1 MPPKVNGISYQEYL
15 FYLFLVGGQ
24 SNNLPPQV
32 NGISHQEY
40 LESYLH
46 FYQPVNQ
53 ITLIQNKFNQQF
65 SAPYLYFI

>member
-1 MPPKVNGISYQEYL
+1 MLSSLNPKRFL
-15 FYLFLVGGQ
+15 FDTIITYHYYFLVGGQ

-53 ITLIQNKFNQQF
+53 ITLIQN
-65 SAPYLYFI
+65 